1 MLKDTKMNEGVSSS
15 NKKDDNVIETCLIE
29 TPIGTMIAGGVNE
42 GICLLEFTNRRM
54 LKTELKQLEKY
65 FKAAIIQGENKH
77 FNLLRK
83 ELKEYF
89 AKNLKKFTVPLC
101 APGTKFQKAVWKE
114 LRKIPYGKTRSY
126 REQSEIL
133 GNPGAI
139 RAVAT
144 ANGANRIS
152 IIIPCH
158 RVIGSDG
165 SLTGYGGGLW
175 RKKWLLEHEQN
186 VPKLF
191 K

>member
-1 MLKDTKMNEGVSSS
+1 MITEPKRKNCDTPTSTKGE
-15 NKKDDNVIETCLIE
+15 NVIETCLIE
-29 TPIGTMIAGGVNE
+29 TPIGTMIAGGVKD

-54 LKTELKQLEKY
+54 LKTELKQLEEY
-65 FKAAIIQGENKH
+65 FNAVIIKGENKH

-89 AKNLKKFTVPLC
+89 EKKLKKFSVPLC
-101 APGTKFQKAVWKE
+101 APGTVFQKAVWKE
-114 LRKIPYGKTRSY
+114 LRNIPFGKTRSY
-126 REQSEIL
+126 KEQSEAL

-158 RVIGSDG
+158 RVIGADG

-175 RKKWLLEHEQN
+175 RKKWLLEHEGN
-186 VPKLF
+186 NPKLF
-191 K
+191 D